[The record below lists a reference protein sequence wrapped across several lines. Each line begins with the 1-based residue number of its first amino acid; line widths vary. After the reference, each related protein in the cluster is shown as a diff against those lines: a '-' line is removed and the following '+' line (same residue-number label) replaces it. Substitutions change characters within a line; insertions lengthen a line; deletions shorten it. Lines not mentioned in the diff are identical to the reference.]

1 MNSPTSSLPDTC
13 ERLDQASRL
22 ISSACAWA
30 AGAGFIPLPVVDMLA
45 LAAVQVKLANDIAKL
60 YGESFKEEAVQSTI
74 SVLLAAL
81 IPSAAAGT
89 VASGV
94 KAIPGVGTLLGIAT
108 FPALA
113 SASTYA
119 MGRVL
124 VRHFE
129 RGGSAASFSASSVR
143 EDLKREFEAVR
154 TETAPA

>member
-1 MNSPTSSLPDTC
+1 
-13 ERLDQASRL
+13 
-22 ISSACAWA
+22 
-30 AGAGFIPLPVVDMLA
+30 MLA

-81 IPSAAAGT
+81 IPSVATGT

-129 RGGSAASFSASSVR
+129 RGGSAASFSASSVK
-143 EDLKREFEAVR
+143 EDLKREFEAAR
-154 TETAPA
+154 TETAPV